1 MQWDFNDLPRVNRTA
16 ATLSAAI
23 RAEPEHFQVEEVL
36 PFSPSG
42 EGTHAWLW
50 VEKTNTNTNYLAKM
64 LAEFAGVPELSVG
77 FAGLKDRHAV
87 TRQWFSVNLEGI
99 TEPDWQSFNLD
110 QCRILEVTRHN
121 RKCRRGILAGNKFTL
136 TLTHVQGE
144 QSLWQ
149 AALEQVKKQG
159 FPNYF
164 AEQRFGHNGNNLR
177 EAEAWFFNGRKPRQR
192 HQRSMILSAARSWLF
207 NLVLA
212 ERLKQQNWLKAVDGD
227 VMMLS
232 GTSKVFAVEQAD
244 AATQSR
250 LDEGDISITGAMW
263 GQGDSLSKAT
273 AAEIEQQALAESN
286 RWQQALEQKGLSQER
301 RSLRI
306 LPNDLQWS
314 FADNAELVLSFFLPA
329 GSYATAL
336 LRELAVVSNAAQ
348 RNLAES
354 VAITDN
360 KDK

>member
-1 MQWDFNDLPRVNRTA
+1 MQWDFDLLPRVNGA
-16 ATLSAAI
+16 ATGLSAVS
-23 RAEPEHFQVEEVL
+23 RAEAEHFQVEEIL
-36 PFSPSG
+36 PFEPSG

-99 TEPDWQSFNLD
+99 TEPDWHSFQLD

-121 RKCRRGILAGNKFTL
+121 RKCRRGILAGNKFKL
-136 TLTHVQGE
+136 TLTDVEGE
-144 QSLWQ
+144 QSQWQ
-149 AALEQVKKQG
+149 TALEQVKTQG

-177 EAEAWFFNGRKPRQR
+177 EAEAWFTNGRKPRQR

-212 ERLKQQNWLKAVDGD
+212 ERLKQQNWLSAVDGD

-232 GTSKVFAVEQAD
+232 GTTKVFTVEQAD
-244 AATQSR
+244 AATQAR
-250 LDEGDISITGAMW
+250 LDEGDISVTGAMW
-263 GQGDSLSKAT
+263 GRGQSLSKAA
-273 AAEIEQQALAESN
+273 AAEIEQQALAESAK
-286 RWQQALEQKGLSQER
+286 WQQALEQRGLTQER
-301 RSLRI
+301 RTLRV

-314 FADNAELVLSFFLPA
+314 FGEHADFVLSFFLPA

-336 LRELAVVSNAAQ
+336 MRELAVVSDAAQ
-348 RNLAES
+348 RNLAAS
-354 VAITDN
+354 ATITDHN
-360 KDK
+360 SD